1 MPKKKGIMA
10 LSNNCIKPKAIKAKG
25 ISIQKNQIFG
35 SCFEKKKKFENFT
48 RKSFNRFFE
57 LGI

>member
-1 MPKKKGIMA
+1 MA